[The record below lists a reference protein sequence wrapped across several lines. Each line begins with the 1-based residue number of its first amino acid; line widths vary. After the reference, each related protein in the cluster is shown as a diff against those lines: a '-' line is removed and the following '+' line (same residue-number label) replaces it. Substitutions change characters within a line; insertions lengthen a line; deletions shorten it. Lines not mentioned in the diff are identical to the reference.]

1 MVDTTSSRPEVARFE
16 AIGKDYRGHVALTDV
31 TLGVDAGEAVG
42 LIGPNGAGKTTL
54 LALLA
59 GLRRPTRGQVRLF
72 GGDPVAPRSRTQL
85 GMAPPGAE
93 PARDRAGG

>member
-72 GGDPVAPRSRTQL
+72 GGDPVEI
-85 GMAPPGAE
+85 G
-93 PARDRAGG
+93 RAHV